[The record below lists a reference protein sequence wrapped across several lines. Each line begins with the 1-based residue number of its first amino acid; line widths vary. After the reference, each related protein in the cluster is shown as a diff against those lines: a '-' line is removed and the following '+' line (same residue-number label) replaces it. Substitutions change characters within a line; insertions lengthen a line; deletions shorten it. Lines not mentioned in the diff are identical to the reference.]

1 MSRSLFQS
9 TLPGWGATDRGQ
21 AGDDRNGISIHAPRM
36 GSDLALG
43 SPNTGVTYFNPRSP
57 DGERHLRVL
66 RVFHPCHFN
75 PRSPDGERLGSAH
88 VSIFPQIFQSTLP
101 GWGAT
106 GRSQSAM
113 SLIQISIHAPRI
125 GSDKFDCVV
134 ASGPAWISIHAPRM
148 GSDRPSCEKR
158 PLYEISIH
166 APRMGSDEGMTTPC
180 SPRPRFQS
188 TLPGW
193 GATPDR
199 TVPGF
204 PAGYF
209 NPRSPDGERLMQNH
223 LISSD
228 FVISIHAPR
237 MGSDRVNWYDDYHD
251 VVFQSTLP
259 GWGATVANHIE
270 NLCVIISIHAP
281 RMGSDTRG
289 RARQVWATDFN
300 PRSPDGERQVN
311 LGRIVTGGEFQS
323 TLPGWGATIIPCGFS
338 YHGAISIH
346 APRMGS
352 DRITA
357 DSG

>member
-1 MSRSLFQS
+1 M
-9 TLPGWGATDRGQ
+9 D
-21 AGDDRNGISIHAPRM
+21 
-36 GSDLALG
+36 
-43 SPNTGVTYFNPRSP
+43 
-57 DGERHLRVL
+57 VL
-66 RVFHPCHFN
+66 VPI
-75 PRSPDGERLGSAH
+75 
-88 VSIFPQIFQSTLP
+88 VQFQSTLP

-209 NPRSPDGERLMQNH
+209 NPRSPDGERPPFST
-223 LISSD
+223 ICATES
-228 FVISIHAPR
+228 
-237 MGSDRVNWYDDYHD
+237 
-251 VVFQSTLP
+251 VFQSTLP
-259 GWGATVANHIE
+259 GWGATHAKSFDFKR
-270 NLCVIISIHAP
+270 LCN
-281 RMGSDTRG
+281 
-289 RARQVWATDFN
+289 FN
-300 PRSPDGERQVN
+300 PRSPDGER
-311 LGRIVTGGEFQS
+311 
-323 TLPGWGATIIPCGFS
+323 PCELV
-338 YHGAISIH
+338 
-346 APRMGS
+346 
-352 DRITA
+352 
-357 DSG
+357 